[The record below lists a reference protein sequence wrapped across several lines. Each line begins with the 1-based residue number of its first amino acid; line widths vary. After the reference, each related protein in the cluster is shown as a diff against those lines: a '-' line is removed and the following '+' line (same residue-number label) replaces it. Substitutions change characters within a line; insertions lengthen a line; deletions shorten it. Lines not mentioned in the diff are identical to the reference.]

1 MDSFGVKE
9 TRQLSSGEEDI
20 PYYSTTPDGSLDFRL
35 KHVPRGLIPFADLPY
50 THTISP
56 GSWPRRQFQRP
67 PFSQR
72 PSRPIQPRRCQEFIE
87 TPPGWVP
94 AARLAPPITLVPGC
108 RTISAA
114 RQRSWATAAACWWTG
129 DSTTAAGKILQS
141 GDFPPLS
148 LHRRLHKRG
157 AGVNNGLDRPFG
169 AWRAPQTSQPPHRID
184 PKEMGAK
191 RQTPSG

>member
-1 MDSFGVKE
+1 MNSFGVKE

-72 PSRPIQPRRCQEFIE
+72 PSHPIQPRRCQELSRRLRAGYPQRGLLLPLPSSPVAGRSPLRVSE
-87 TPPGWVP
+87 AGQRQ
-94 AARLAPPITLVPGC
+94 RLAGGRATVPRRRVKFCSLG
-108 RTISAA
+108 ISPHFL
-114 RQRSWATAAACWWTG
+114 STG
-129 DSTTAAGKILQS
+129 ASTNAGL
-141 GDFPPLS
+141 G
-148 LHRRLHKRG
+148 
-157 AGVNNGLDRPFG
+157 
-169 AWRAPQTSQPPHRID
+169 
-184 PKEMGAK
+184 
-191 RQTPSG
+191 

>member
-1 MDSFGVKE
+1 MAKWHSEGPIC
-9 TRQLSSGEEDI
+9 EDI
-20 PYYSTTPDGSLDFRL
+20 PGCHGYLNDSSHPFQLGNRWAWIASVSKRQGNYQRRGGHPLLQHHTGWKPRFPAQACTTHF
-35 KHVPRGLIPFADLPY
+35 IPFADPPY
-50 THTISP
+50 THTIFP
-56 GSWPRRQFQRP
+56 GSWPRRPFQRP

-114 RQRSWATAAACWWTG
+114 RQRSWATAVACWWTG

-141 GDFPPLS
+141 EDSPHFLS
-148 LHRRLHKRG
+148 AG
-157 AGVNNGLDRPFG
+157 ASTNAGLG
-169 AWRAPQTSQPPHRID
+169 
-184 PKEMGAK
+184 
-191 RQTPSG
+191 